1 MDYLVEYIPRIKPR
15 LYSIASSNNFVGDKI
30 ELCIIY
36 DDWQDSRKRFR
47 HGLTTHYLKNHNNL
61 PYALNCNMNAGAS
74 TIPEGQKKPYV
85 MVGLGTGIAPL
96 RAMVQDRYYGK
107 KNGEECGPMAL
118 FFGNRHK
125 KTEFLYGNEF
135 E

>member
-47 HGLTTHYLKNHNNL
+47 HGLTTH
-61 PYALNCNMNAGAS
+61 
-74 TIPEGQKKPYV
+74 
-85 MVGLGTGIAPL
+85 
-96 RAMVQDRYYGK
+96 
-107 KNGEECGPMAL
+107 
-118 FFGNRHK
+118 
-125 KTEFLYGNEF
+125 
-135 E
+135 